1 MADDENRTDQLEAT
15 RPVLHRPPG
24 GAVNPRFGRVLT
36 AMVTPFDDSGELD
49 LGAASE
55 VAQFLVETGSDGL
68 VLAGTTG
75 ESPTL
80 TDSEAAALFRRVR
93 ESVEVP
99 LLAGAGSNSSA
110 HAVELTK
117 MAADCGVD
125 GILSV
130 TPYYN
135 RPPQSGLMEHFCAV
149 AAATTLPVMIYDI
162 PIRTGRKVET
172 STLLALVAE
181 CDNIVA
187 VKDAA
192 GDPVESARLIAG
204 APDGFELYSG
214 DDAMTLPLLSVGAVG
229 VVSVASHW
237 AAAQMGEMVD
247 SYHKGDV
254 IAARRLNSQLAA
266 SFDFESSADAP
277 NPMPTK
283 AMMRVLGLRVGGCR
297 PPMTGDPADLESRA
311 RAVLDGLA

>member
-1 MADDENRTDQLEAT
+1 MSA
-15 RPVLHRPPG
+15 
-24 GAVNPRFGRVLT
+24 RFGRVMT

-49 LGAASE
+49 LGAAAE

-93 ESVEVP
+93 ESVDVP
-99 LLAGAGSNSSA
+99 LLAGAGSNSTI

-135 RPPQSGLMEHFCAV
+135 RPSQAGLLDHFSTV
-149 AAATTLPVMIYDI
+149 ATATTLPIMIYDI
-162 PIRTGRKVET
+162 PMRTGRKVDT
-172 STLLALVAE
+172 DTLLRLAVE
-181 CDNIVA
+181 VDNIVA

-192 GDPVESARLIAG
+192 GDPVESARLLSMS
-204 APDGFELYSG
+204 PDGFELYSG
-214 DDAMTLPLLSVGAVG
+214 DDAMTLPLMAVGAVG

-237 AAAQMGEMVD
+237 AAAQFGEMID
-247 SYHKGDV
+247 AHQKGDV
-254 IAARRLNSQLAA
+254 MTARRLNAQLIE
-266 SFDFESSADAP
+266 SYEFESSVDAP
-277 NPMPTK
+277 NPIPTK
-283 AMMRVLGLRVGGCR
+283 AMMRVIGLRVGACR
-297 PPMTGDPADLESRA
+297 APMTGEPDDLEIRA
-311 RAVLDGLA
+311 RSVLDGLG